1 MDSLLSTPAFSYD
14 VILNLTKIELEFIPD
29 PNIYILLEK
38 GRYSKANNKYL
49 KSYDP
54 KQESNHVIYLDINNL
69 CGYTMSAFIPTNWPK
84 WKDPKVFGLNKHTS
98 NSSNK
103 KDMFLKLILNIQK
116 KYENYTMIIL

>member
-1 MDSLLSTPAFSYD
+1 MDSLLNTPAFSYD

-69 CGYTMSAFIPTNWPK
+69 YGYTMSAFIPTNWSK

>member
-1 MDSLLSTPAFSYD
+1 MDSLLNTPAFSYD

-69 CGYTMSAFIPTNWPK
+69 YGYTMSAFIPTN
-84 WKDPKVFGLNKHTS
+84 
-98 NSSNK
+98 
-103 KDMFLKLILNIQK
+103 
-116 KYENYTMIIL
+116 